1 MCNFKFPRSHIKKVK
16 QLYTPIK
23 LNKKKKRLK
32 RGRCFSH
39 SSVGKESD
47 YNAGN
52 LGSIPGSGGSPGEG
66 NGNPLQYPCLEN
78 PMDRGAWQAT
88 VHGVVRVGHDL
99 AIKPAPRLKKKKGTK
114 RVEWTNYKVLLY
126 STGNYIQC
134 PVINHHGKE
143 YEKEYRALLWWPS
156 G

>member
-52 LGSIPGSGGSPGEG
+52 LGSIPGSGGYPGEG

-99 AIKPAPRLKKKKGTK
+99 AIKPAPRLKKKRYQTCRMDKLQGPAVQHRELYSMSSDKPSWK
-114 RVEWTNYKVLLY
+114 RV
-126 STGNYIQC
+126 
-134 PVINHHGKE
+134 
-143 YEKEYRALLWWPS
+143 
-156 G
+156 